1 MSGEIIGEV
10 DIFVQIGVDSS
21 SMRCNVKIVRTNPP
35 CFVKW
40 FVDESLIRVDEGR
53 ERLMGY

>member
-10 DIFVQIGVDSS
+10 DIFVQIDVNS